1 MSSDSQAYNADL
13 NVYWMSIDFM
23 ARMKR

>member
-13 NVYWMSIDFM
+13 NVYWVSIDFM